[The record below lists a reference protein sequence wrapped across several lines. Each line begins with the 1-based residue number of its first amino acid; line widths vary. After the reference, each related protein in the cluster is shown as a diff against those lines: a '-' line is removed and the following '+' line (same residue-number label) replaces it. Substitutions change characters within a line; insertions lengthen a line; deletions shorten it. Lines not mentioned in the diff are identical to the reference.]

1 MLIDEYIDGKNMYV
15 KKTVDDINKT
25 QKKLKSLLEDPTVV
39 EFITEEENLKDL
51 EKSKKRKEKEFQND
65 FQSHCSHPVFS
76 LISCSTEDGIETDAY
91 CVVCGKKLELSP
103 LEKTA
108 VFTELF
114 KEEKLLARYRGES
127 SETGLLELTSM
138 IDSVDK
144 KSKGIEVFRKQF
156 YKFAQSKKIIN
167 KGELDEDQLAI
178 EFFESFCFEGY
189 QESMFD
195 SEQKKY
201 IK

>member
-1 MLIDEYIDGKNMYV
+1 MLIDDYIEGKNMYV

-25 QKKLKSLLEDPTVV
+25 QKKLNSLLEDPTVV

-51 EKSKKRKEKEFQND
+51 EKNKKRKEKEFQTE
-65 FQSHCSHPVFS
+65 FQSHCTHPVFS
-76 LISCSTEDGIETDAY
+76 LISISTEEGIETDAY
-91 CVVCGKKLELSP
+91 CVVCGKKLELSTEDKP
-103 LEKTA
+103 S

-114 KEEKLLARYRGES
+114 KEEKLLARYRGVS
-127 SETGLLELTSM
+127 TETGLSELTSM
-138 IDSVDK
+138 VDSVDK
-144 KSKGIEVFRKQF
+144 KSKAIEVFRKQF
-156 YKFAQSKKIIN
+156 YKFAQSKKIMN

-178 EFFESFCFEGY
+178 EFFESFCFDGY
-189 QESMFD
+189 QDLLFD